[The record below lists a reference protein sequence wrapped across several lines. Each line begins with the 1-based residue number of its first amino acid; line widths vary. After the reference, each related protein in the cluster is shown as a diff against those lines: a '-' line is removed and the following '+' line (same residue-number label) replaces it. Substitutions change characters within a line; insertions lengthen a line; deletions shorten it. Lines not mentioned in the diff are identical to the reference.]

1 MKHWFNRPPSA
12 PSWASFWSGEQ
23 YGRFVEYV
31 KSELGRRG
39 VQFEMGDGVV
49 RVLGQAAGKSNELG
63 LQNLAQ
69 KCRMARSEN
78 EWPDIVRGHLEQV
91 VGSGRDEI
99 DEAMARANDLGAV
112 RDQLKLRLYPRSML
126 ANVPT
131 DALVSWPV
139 ADDLLAVL
147 VLDLPQTVAT
157 VGADQ
162 RRAWSVSDEEL
173 HALALSNVK
182 RFDPP
187 QLDDFEIAPGVPA
200 RALVGDHFFVASH
213 ALQIARF
220 VDPTE
225 HGLLVIV
232 PHRHA
237 TLVHRITGPEVL
249 QAVNHFLGLARR
261 MHLEGPGS
269 ITDQLYWWHDGVLER
284 QPSEV
289 NEQTLTFRPTSGFE
303 QMLSRLMT

>member
-1 MKHWFNRPPSA
+1 
-12 PSWASFWSGEQ
+12 
-23 YGRFVEYV
+23 
-31 KSELGRRG
+31 

-112 RDQLKLRLYPRSML
+112 RDQLKLRLYPRAMMASI
-126 ANVPT
+126 P
-131 DALVSWPV
+131 DGHLVTWPV

-147 VLDLPQTVAT
+147 VLDLPQSVAT
-157 VGADQ
+157 VGVEQ
-162 RRAWSVSDEEL
+162 RKGWSLSDDEL
-173 HALALSNVK
+173 HRLAIDNVK

-187 QLDDFEIAPGVPA
+187 QLDDFELEPGVPA
-200 RALVGDHFFVASH
+200 RALVGESYFVASH

-220 VDPTE
+220 VDPTA
-225 HGLLVIV
+225 HGLLVIA

-237 TLVHRITGPEVL
+237 VIVHRIEGPKVL
-249 QAVNHFLGLARR
+249 QAVNGFLGLAHR

-269 ITDQLYWWHDGVLER
+269 ISDQLYWWHDGVLER
-284 QPSEV
+284 QPSEIRD
-289 NEQTLTFRPTSGFE
+289 QTLRFAPTPAFE
-303 QMLSRLMT
+303 GMLSALLG